1 MRKNNEPEELETL
14 DNEQQQDNSDLI
26 ENDSSELLDDDN
38 GDNEDDN
45 EVTEDDTE
53 VKEEYNDSKYYNL
66 NKIVPPEYNDQ
77 EFDSLSKTEQ
87 NKIVRNNIISV
98 IAFFIFFLIIFQI
111 IL

>member
-14 DNEQQQDNSDLI
+14 DNEQQQDNSDLN
-26 ENDSSELLDDDN
+26 ENDSNELLDDDN
-38 GDNEDDN
+38 GDNEYN
-45 EVTEDDTE
+45 PEVTEDIE
-53 VKEEYNDSKYYNL
+53 LKEEYNDSEYHSY
-66 NKIVPPEYNDQ
+66 NKIIPPEYNDQ

-87 NKIVRNNIISV
+87 NKIVRDNIISV

>member
-14 DNEQQQDNSDLI
+14 DNEQQQDNSDLN
-26 ENDSSELLDDDN
+26 ENDSNELLDDDN
-38 GDNEDDN
+38 GDNEYN
-45 EVTEDDTE
+45 PEVTEDIE
-53 VKEEYNDSKYYNL
+53 LKEEYNDSEYHNHH
-66 NKIVPPEYNDQ
+66 KIVPPEYNDQ

>member
-1 MRKNNEPEELETL
+1 MCKNNEQEELETL

-26 ENDSSELLDDDN
+26 ENDSNELLDDDN
-38 GDNEDDN
+38 GDNKYN
-45 EVTEDDTE
+45 PEVTEDIE
-53 VKEEYNDSKYYNL
+53 LKEEYNDSEYHYHH
-66 NKIVPPEYNDQ
+66 KIVPPEYNDQ

>member
-1 MRKNNEPEELETL
+1 MSKNNEPEEIETL
-14 DNEQQQDNSDLI
+14 DDEQQYDNSDLN
-26 ENDSSELLDDDN
+26 ENDSNELLDDDN
-38 GDNEDDN
+38 GYNEDN
-45 EVTEDDTE
+45 TEVTEDNTE
-53 VKEEYNDSKYYNL
+53 VKEEYNDSEYHHHH
-66 NKIVPPEYNDQ
+66 KIVPLEYNDQ

>member
-1 MRKNNEPEELETL
+1 MSKNNEPEELETL
-14 DNEQQQDNSDLI
+14 DNEQQQDNSDLN
-26 ENDSSELLDDDN
+26 ENDSNELLDDDN
-38 GDNEDDN
+38 GDNEYN
-45 EVTEDDTE
+45 PEVTEDIE
-53 VKEEYNDSKYYNL
+53 LNEEYNDSEYHNY
-66 NKIVPPEYNDQ
+66 NKIIPPEYNDQ

>member
-1 MRKNNEPEELETL
+1 MSKNNEPEELETL
-14 DNEQQQDNSDLI
+14 DNEQQQDNSDLN
-26 ENDSSELLDDDN
+26 ENDSNELLDDDN
-38 GDNEDDN
+38 DDNEYN
-45 EVTEDDTE
+45 PEVTEDIE
-53 VKEEYNDSKYYNL
+53 NDSEYHNH
-66 NKIVPPEYNDQ
+66 NKIIPPEYNDQ

>member
-14 DNEQQQDNSDLI
+14 DNEQQQDNSDLN
-26 ENDSSELLDDDN
+26 ENDSNELLDDDN
-38 GDNEDDN
+38 GDNEYN
-45 EVTEDDTE
+45 PEDTE
-53 VKEEYNDSKYYNL
+53 LKEEYNDSEYHNHH
-66 NKIVPPEYNDQ
+66 KIVPPEYNDQ

>member
-26 ENDSSELLDDDN
+26 ENDSNELLDDDN
-38 GDNEDDN
+38 GDNEYN
-45 EVTEDDTE
+45 PEVTEDTE
-53 VKEEYNDSKYYNL
+53 LKEEYNDSEYHSHH
-66 NKIVPPEYNDQ
+66 KIVPPEYNDQ

-98 IAFFIFFLIIFQI
+98 IAFFILFLIILGI

>member
-26 ENDSSELLDDDN
+26 ENDSNELLDDDN
-38 GDNEDDN
+38 GDNEYN
-45 EVTEDDTE
+45 PEVTEDTE
-53 VKEEYNDSKYYNL
+53 LKEEYNDSEYHNRH
-66 NKIVPPEYNDQ
+66 KIVPPEYNDQ

>member
-14 DNEQQQDNSDLI
+14 DNEQQQDNSDLN

-38 GDNEDDN
+38 SYNETN
-45 EVTEDDTE
+45 TEVTEDDTE
-53 VKEEYNDSKYYNL
+53 LKEEYNDSEYHHNR
-66 NKIVPPEYNDQ
+66 KIVPPEYNDQ

-111 IL
+111 IV

>member
-1 MRKNNEPEELETL
+1 MRKNNEQEELETL

-26 ENDSSELLDDDN
+26 ENDSNELLDDDN
-38 GDNEDDN
+38 GDNEYN
-45 EVTEDDTE
+45 PEDTE
-53 VKEEYNDSKYYNL
+53 LKEEYNDSEYHNHH
-66 NKIVPPEYNDQ
+66 KIVPPEYNDQ

>member
-1 MRKNNEPEELETL
+1 MRKNNEQEELETL

-26 ENDSSELLDDDN
+26 ENDSNELLDDDN
-38 GDNEDDN
+38 GDNEYN
-45 EVTEDDTE
+45 PEVTEDTE
-53 VKEEYNDSKYYNL
+53 LKEEYNDSEYHNHH
-66 NKIVPPEYNDQ
+66 KIVPPEYNDQ